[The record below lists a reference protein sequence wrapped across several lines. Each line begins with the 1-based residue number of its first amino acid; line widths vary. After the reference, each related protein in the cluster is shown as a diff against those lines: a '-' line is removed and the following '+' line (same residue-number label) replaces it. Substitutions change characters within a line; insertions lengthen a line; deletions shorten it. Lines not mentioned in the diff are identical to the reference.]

1 MLFVVHIL
9 TRSYYFIEF
18 NQHCTNISRNANI
31 IQFLKLYNFT
41 VFRFIPVD
49 YFLKSHALT
58 GRRT

>member
-1 MLFVVHIL
+1 MLFIVHIL
-9 TRSYYFIEF
+9 TRSYNFIKY
-18 NQHCTNISRNANI
+18 NQHCTNISHNVSI

-41 VFRFIPVD
+41 VFRFILVD